1 MQKLA
6 GKLANIALLLLAL
19 GSLYLLAIH
28 KHAQRAETRD
38 AAVALTPGC
47 SAKLSRYGLGP
58 GKQYES
64 PYVLERTGARI
75 ALRGYSDEDVRAIQ
89 RGCNIVDDT
98 QGRLA
103 QDPYRERWNAKRFL
117 RGSHASCSNCHRGIG
132 DRQDAAGNRPPGSL
146 HLGASWVMGDMYD
159 RFTGLLL
166 PYEFRQFQCYMNAS
180 NGYKPNIADDVIR
193 DVTAYTR
200 FLSAAVD
207 MKIANHYEEQG
218 IDEIAASA
226 TLKQGDDYVRGESL
240 YKQKCVHCHGPQ
252 AFGQE
257 ANGRLVAP
265 ALAGP
270 NAWNLQSRN
279 NFYFVSTILPG
290 FICRNMPPGQENTL
304 SNKECR
310 DIGFYISN
318 LPRPA
323 GDKQGP
329 IVALQQQLLMAVMP
343 PLLRLTASS
352 NTPGQPP
359 LEQAS
364 GNTPGQPPLSGN
376 GE

>member
-1 MQKLA
+1 MPKPAAKLA
-6 GKLANIALLLLAL
+6 KIALPAL
-19 GSLYLLAIH
+19 VLGGLYLVAIQEH
-28 KHAQRAETRD
+28 VQREHIRD
-38 AAVALTPGC
+38 AAVALTPRC
-47 SAKLSRYGLGP
+47 IEKLEGYALAP
-58 GKQYES
+58 GKRYES
-64 PYVLERTGARI
+64 PYVLQRTGARI
-75 ALRGYSDEDVRAIQ
+75 ALRGYSEEDVRAIQ

-98 QGRLA
+98 QGRFA
-103 QDPYRERWNAKRFL
+103 QDPYAERWNAKRFL
-117 RGSHASCSNCHRGIG
+117 RGSHAACSNCHRGIG
-132 DRQDAAGNRPPGSL
+132 DRHDAAGNRPQGSL

-226 TLKQGDDYVRGESL
+226 TLKQGDDYVRGEWL
-240 YKQKCVHCHGPQ
+240 YKQKCQQCHGPQ

-257 ANGRLVAP
+257 VSGRLVAP
-265 ALAGP
+265 ALAGR

-279 NFYFVSTILPG
+279 NFYFVSTILAG
-290 FICRNMPPGQENTL
+290 FICRNMPPGRENTL
-304 SNKECR
+304 DNQECR
-310 DIGFYISN
+310 DLAFYISN

-329 IVALQQQLLMAVMP
+329 LVAVQQQLLMAVMP
-343 PLLRLTASS
+343 PLLRLGASS
-352 NTPGQPP
+352 KTPG
-359 LEQAS
+359 
-364 GNTPGQPPLSGN
+364 PLSRGN